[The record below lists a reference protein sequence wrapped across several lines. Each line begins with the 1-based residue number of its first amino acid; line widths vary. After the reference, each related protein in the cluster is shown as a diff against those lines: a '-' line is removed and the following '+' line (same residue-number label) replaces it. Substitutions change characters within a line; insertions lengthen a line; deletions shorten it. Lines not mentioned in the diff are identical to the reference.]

1 MGVDAARKYAEI
13 CRSQP
18 RIGLQGGQANFNRKR
33 DKSMVDGS
41 VKLLLDYE
49 GKSPVAEKQQGIK
62 MVNLS

>member
-1 MGVDAARKYAEI
+1 
-13 CRSQP
+13 
-18 RIGLQGGQANFNRKR
+18 
-33 DKSMVDGS
+33 MVDGS